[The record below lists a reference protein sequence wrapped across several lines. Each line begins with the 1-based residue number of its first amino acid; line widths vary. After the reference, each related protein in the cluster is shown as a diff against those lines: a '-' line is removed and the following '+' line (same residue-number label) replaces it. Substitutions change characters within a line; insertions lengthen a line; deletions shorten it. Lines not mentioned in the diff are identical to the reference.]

1 MDRNAICECGAEP
14 LSGAPAKGNRRK
26 KRFPLRMSRVAF
38 GEGLPCVPR
47 LCALMSIIFGLWLA
61 WGTRAA
67 GAGEVMQCAAVPGGK
82 DWHYR
87 TKIPGY
93 VGDVKDDRCWYNGP
107 RMKPRGELF
116 WPSASNPTP
125 INVGEPMRPPWE
137 LEQRWHGDKQ

>member
-1 MDRNAICECGAEP
+1 MAMTWWDGCGRPGDPVAEET
-14 LSGAPAKGNRRK
+14 GAGVRR
-26 KRFPLRMSRVAF
+26 RGIDAVAF
-38 GEGLPCVPR
+38 DDVWRTALA